1 MDRIIKK
8 KKWTLKRILTIGA
21 IALFLFFLI
30 YLLFIRDK
38 QSRYYVNSDQLS
50 IATVLEDKF
59 QEFIPVDGVVY
70 PKNTVYIDA
79 VQGGIV
85 EAVYVEDG
93 AILKKGDPILKLMNA
108 NMELSTMEQ
117 ETRMLDAIN
126 NLQNTKIQL
135 EQSRYIREKEIADLS
150 YRLQQAKNDYIRKK
164 QLIDNQV
171 ITKKEW
177 EDAEREFFGLK
188 RQLELS
194 RELQKLDSV
203 FAYSQIRQINSSI
216 LRMGQNLELLK
227 KTIENLNIKA
237 PADGKLSSFSA
248 EIGEIK
254 QVGEHLGQIDMMDG
268 FKLKAR
274 IDERYISRVYVG
286 QEAEFT
292 FNKKTYRLYINKIYT
307 NVTHGTFEVDL
318 LFEGDSPKAI
328 KRGQTVQLR
337 VIFSSAQDAIIVK
350 RGGFF
355 QETGGNWIY
364 VVDPSGEFALKREI
378 RIGRQNT
385 RYYEIKGGL
394 DPGEKVIVSSYG
406 SFGGKDKLIFRN

>member
-1 MDRIIKK
+1 MDRAIKK
-8 KKWTLKRILTIGA
+8 KRWTTKRILTIGA
-21 IALFLFFLI
+21 IAVFLFFLI

-38 QSRYYVNSDQLS
+38 QSRLYVNKDQLS

-59 QEFIPVDGVVY
+59 QEFMPTDGIVF

-93 AILKKGDPILKLMNA
+93 AILTKGDPILKLMNA

-135 EQSRYIREKEIADLS
+135 EQSRFIREKEIADLT
-150 YRLQQAKNDYIRKK
+150 YRVQQARIDYDRKE
-164 QLIDNQV
+164 QLIKNQV
-171 ITKKEW
+171 IAQKEW
-177 EDAEREFFGLK
+177 EDAERAFFGLK

-203 FAYSQIRQINSSI
+203 FAYSQILQINQSI
-216 LRMGQNLELLK
+216 RRMGQNLELLRR
-227 KTIENLNIKA
+227 TIENLNIKA

-254 QVGEHLGQIDMMDG
+254 QAGEHLAQIDMMDG
-268 FKLKAR
+268 YKLKAR
-274 IDERYISRVYVG
+274 IDERYISRVFVG
-286 QEAEFT
+286 QEAEFDFT
-292 FNKKTYRLYINKIYT
+292 KKTYRLQIKKIYT
-307 NVTHGTFEVDL
+307 DVNNGTFEVDL
-318 LFEGDSPKAI
+318 LFDGPTPEGI

-337 VIFSSAQDAIIVK
+337 IIFSSATEAIIVK

-364 VVDPSGEFALKREI
+364 VVDPSGSFAEKREI
-378 RIGRQNT
+378 SIGRQNT
-385 RYYEIKGGL
+385 RYYEVKGGL
-394 DPGEKVIVSSYG
+394 DPGEKVIVSSYK
-406 SFGGKDKLIFRN
+406 SFGNKDKLIFRN

>member
-38 QSRYYVNSDQLS
+38 QSRLYVNSNQLS

-135 EQSRYIREKEIADLS
+135 EQSRYIREN
-150 YRLQQAKNDYIRKK
+150 NDG
-164 QLIDNQV
+164 
-171 ITKKEW
+171 
-177 EDAEREFFGLK
+177 A
-188 RQLELS
+188 
-194 RELQKLDSV
+194 
-203 FAYSQIRQINSSI
+203 IN
-216 LRMGQNLELLK
+216 
-227 KTIENLNIKA
+227 A
-237 PADGKLSSFSA
+237 
-248 EIGEIK
+248 
-254 QVGEHLGQIDMMDG
+254 G
-268 FKLKAR
+268 F
-274 IDERYISRVYVG
+274 
-286 QEAEFT
+286 T
-292 FNKKTYRLYINKIYT
+292 T
-307 NVTHGTFEVDL
+307 
-318 LFEGDSPKAI
+318 P
-328 KRGQTVQLR
+328 
-337 VIFSSAQDAIIVK
+337 
-350 RGGFF
+350 
-355 QETGGNWIY
+355 
-364 VVDPSGEFALKREI
+364 
-378 RIGRQNT
+378 
-385 RYYEIKGGL
+385 
-394 DPGEKVIVSSYG
+394 
-406 SFGGKDKLIFRN
+406 

>member
-1 MDRIIKK
+1 MDRAIKK
-8 KKWTLKRILTIGA
+8 KKWTTKRILTIGA
-21 IALFLFFLI
+21 ITIFLFFLI

-38 QSRYYVNSDQLS
+38 QSRLYVNSDQLS

-135 EQSRYIREKEIADLS
+135 EQSRYIREKEIADLT
-150 YRLQQAKNDYIRKK
+150 YRLQQAKNDYTRKK
-164 QLIDNQV
+164 QLIDNHV

-177 EDAEREFFGLK
+177 EDAEREFFGLT

-203 FAYSQIRQINSSI
+203 FAYSQIKQINSSI

-286 QEAEFT
+286 QGAEFN
-292 FNKKTYRLYINKIYT
+292 FNKKTYKLGINKIYT
-307 NVTHGTFEVDL
+307 NVTSGTFEVDL
-318 LFEGDSPKAI
+318 LFEGDFPKAI

-337 VIFSSAQDAIIVK
+337 VIFSSAQDAIIVSF
-350 RGGFF
+350 R
-355 QETGGNWIY
+355 
-364 VVDPSGEFALKREI
+364 
-378 RIGRQNT
+378 
-385 RYYEIKGGL
+385 
-394 DPGEKVIVSSYG
+394 KVC
-406 SFGGKDKLIFRN
+406 R